1 MRIHENQPESDMI
14 DRLFTLTLT
23 LALLAGGTLAIG
35 GEFFP
40 TTTAARSDQAIAE
53 LPRVVVTG
61 TVEHKKTDV
70 ARAEDSSSEA
80 RSDRRTQ

>member
-1 MRIHENQPESDMI
+1 MI

-23 LALLAGGTLAIG
+23 FTLLVGGTLAIG

-40 TTTAARSDQAIAE
+40 SRTEPSQPVAQ

-61 TVEHKKTDV
+61 SVERKQTDV
-70 ARAEDSSSEA
+70 ARVEESATES
-80 RSDRRTQ
+80 RNGQRTQ